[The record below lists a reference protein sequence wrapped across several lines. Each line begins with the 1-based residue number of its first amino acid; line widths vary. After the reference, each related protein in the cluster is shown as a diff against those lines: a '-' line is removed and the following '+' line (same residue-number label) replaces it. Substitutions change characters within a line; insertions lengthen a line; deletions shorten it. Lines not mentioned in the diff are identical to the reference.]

1 MNTKKGIRK
10 LKKHKLKK
18 ESMTISKLIITK
30 IFYGVRYNI
39 RQKFMASGTVFQRTV
54 GHQFL
59 CFSKTQSLLNRKT
72 FS

>member
-1 MNTKKGIRK
+1 
-10 LKKHKLKK
+10 
-18 ESMTISKLIITK
+18 MTISKLIITK
-30 IFYGVRYNI
+30 IFYGVCYNI

-54 GHQFL
+54 DHQFL